1 MPKFAKVPPAE
12 VERLKRR
19 QPTTL
24 DLSPYVA
31 FLETLKSGDW
41 GTVTLEEGESQ
52 RAIKR
57 RLTTAAKQKGIP
69 IRYRKSKEGKIYF
82 EVR

>member
-1 MPKFAKVPPAE
+1 MPKFAKVPLAE

-19 QPTTL
+19 QPTTR

-41 GTVTLEEGESQ
+41 GAVTLEEGESQ

-57 RLTTAAKQKGIP
+57 RLTTTAKQKGIG
-69 IRYRKSKEGKIYF
+69 IKYKKSKDGQILF